1 MKTIIIE
8 DEKNAQEV
16 LVNLLQLIDPKIK
29 IKGIADNTK
38 QGIELIQ
45 KINPNII
52 FLDIHLKDK
61 TGFDLLEN
69 LSNFNGRVIF
79 ITAHDNYALK
89 AFKYSAFDYILK
101 PINPTELKE
110 TIERIK
116 GELNKEYKIKE
127 RLAVLNHN
135 KNNELDP
142 KLILTTQNNQYI
154 LKINDIIRCESE
166 GAYTKFITKKRNY
179 LTSKNLKFYT
189 SILEDYKFIRTHQTH
204 LVNSKYIKEITN
216 NGYLIMEDGIK
227 IPISTRKKRY
237 VTQKIKEY
245 I

>member
-16 LVNLLQLIDPKIK
+16 LENLLKLIDPKIK
-29 IKGIADNTK
+29 IIGITDNTINGVK
-38 QGIELIQ
+38 LINEH
-45 KINPNII
+45 NPDIV

-69 LSNFNGRVIF
+69 LEDFNGRIIF

-101 PINPTELKE
+101 PINPIELKE
-110 TIERIK
+110 TLNRIK
-116 GELNKEYKIKE
+116 KEINKEYKYKQMLSVIKHNE
-127 RLAVLNHN
+127 ENEENPKIVL
-135 KNNELDP
+135 K
-142 KLILTTQNNQYI
+142 TQNNQYI
-154 LKINDIIRCESE
+154 LNIKDIIRCESE
-166 GAYTKFITKKRNY
+166 GAYTKFITKNKNY
-179 LTSKNLKFYT
+179 LTSKNLKYYS

-204 LVNSKYIKEITN
+204 LVNSEHIKEISS
-216 NGYLIMEDGIK
+216 NGYLIMLDETK
-227 IPISTRKKRY
+227 IPISTRKKQY
-237 VTQKIKEY
+237 VTKKINEF

>member
-16 LVNLLQLIDPKIK
+16 LENLLKLIDPKIK
-29 IKGIADNTK
+29 ILGITDNTINGVK
-38 QGIELIQ
+38 LINEH
-45 KINPNII
+45 NPDII

-69 LSNFNGRVIF
+69 LEDFNGRIIF

-101 PINPTELKE
+101 PINPIELKE
-110 TIERIK
+110 TLNRVKKEI
-116 GELNKEYKIKE
+116 NKEYKYKQMLSVIKHNE
-127 RLAVLNHN
+127 ANEENPKIVL
-135 KNNELDP
+135 K
-142 KLILTTQNNQYI
+142 TQNNQYI
-154 LKINDIIRCESE
+154 LIIKDIIRCESE
-166 GAYTKFITKKRNY
+166 GAYTKFITKNKKY
-179 LTSKNLKFYT
+179 LTSKNLKYYS

-204 LVNSKYIKEITN
+204 LVNSEHIKEISS
-216 NGYLIMEDGIK
+216 NGYLIMLDETK
-227 IPISTRKKRY
+227 IPISTRKKQY
-237 VTQKIKEY
+237 VTKKINEF

>member
-16 LVNLLQLIDPKIK
+16 LENLLKLIDPKIK
-29 IKGIADNTK
+29 VLGITDNTK
-38 QGIELIQ
+38 NGIRLI
-45 KINPNII
+45 KEMKPEVI

-69 LSNFNGRVIF
+69 LTDFSGKIIF

-101 PINPTELKE
+101 PINPIELKE
-110 TIERIK
+110 TLKRIK
-116 GELNKEYKIKE
+116 KEIDKNYKYNE
-127 RLAVLNHN
+127 MLAVLNHN
-135 KNNELDP
+135 KNNEENTKIVL
-142 KLILTTQNNQYI
+142 KTQNNQYI
-154 LKINDIIRCESE
+154 LNIKDIIRCESE
-166 GAYTKFITKKRNY
+166 GAYTKFITKDKNY

-216 NGYLIMEDGIK
+216 NGYLIMNEGTQ
-227 IPISTRKKRY
+227 IPISTRKKQH
-237 VTQKIKEY
+237 VSQKIKEF

>member
-16 LVNLLQLIDPKIK
+16 LENLLKLIDPKIEVL
-29 IKGIADNTK
+29 GITDNTK
-38 QGIELIQ
+38 NGIQLI
-45 KINPNII
+45 KEMKPEVV

-69 LSNFNGRVIF
+69 LTDFSGKIIF

-101 PINPTELKE
+101 PINPIELKE
-110 TIERIK
+110 TLKRIK
-116 GELNKEYKIKE
+116 KEIDKNYKYNE
-127 RLAVLNHN
+127 MLAVLNHN
-135 KNNELDP
+135 KNNEENP
-142 KLILTTQNNQYI
+142 KIVLKTQNNQYI
-154 LKINDIIRCESE
+154 LNINDIIRCESE
-166 GAYTKFITKKRNY
+166 GAYTKFITKDKNY

-204 LVNSKYIKEITN
+204 LVNSRHIKEITN
-216 NGYLIMEDGIK
+216 NGYLIMNEGTQ
-227 IPISTRKKRY
+227 IPISTRKKQH
-237 VTQKIKEY
+237 VSQKIKEF

>member
-16 LVNLLQLIDPKIK
+16 LENLLKLLDPKIE
-29 IKGIADNTK
+29 ILGITDNTK
-38 QGIELIQ
+38 SGVQLI
-45 KINPNII
+45 KEMKPEIV

-69 LSNFNGRVIF
+69 LTDFKGRIIF

-101 PINPTELKE
+101 PINPIELRE
-110 TIERIK
+110 TLKRIK
-116 GELNKEYKIKE
+116 KEIDKDYKYNEMIS
-127 RLAVLNHN
+127 VFNHN
-135 KNNELDP
+135 KNNEENP
-142 KLILTTQNNQYI
+142 KIVLKTQNNQYI
-154 LKINDIIRCESE
+154 LNINDIIRCESE
-166 GAYTKFITKKRNY
+166 GAYTKFITKNKNY

-216 NGYLIMEDGIK
+216 SGYLIMNDETK
-227 IPISTRKKRY
+227 IPISTRKKQH
-237 VTQKIKEY
+237 VSQKIKEF

>member
-16 LVNLLQLIDPKIK
+16 LENLLKLIDPKIEVL
-29 IKGIADNTK
+29 GITDNTK
-38 QGIELIQ
+38 NGIQLI
-45 KINPNII
+45 KEMKPEVV

-69 LSNFNGRVIF
+69 LTDFSGKIIF

-101 PINPTELKE
+101 PINPIELKE
-110 TIERIK
+110 TLKRIK
-116 GELNKEYKIKE
+116 KEIDKNYKYNE
-127 RLAVLNHN
+127 MLAVLNHN
-135 KNNELDP
+135 KNNEENP
-142 KLILTTQNNQYI
+142 KIVLKTQNNQYI
-154 LKINDIIRCESE
+154 LNIKDIIRCESE
-166 GAYTKFITKKRNY
+166 GAYTKFITKDKNY

-204 LVNSKYIKEITN
+204 LVNSRYIKEITN
-216 NGYLIMEDGIK
+216 NGYLIINEGTQ
-227 IPISTRKKRY
+227 IPISTRKKQH
-237 VTQKIKEY
+237 VSQKIKEF